1 MNVKIKFLLFSFILL
16 TSNAC
21 NNTEA
26 TLSTAEELANK
37 VIIFRD
43 VYGIPHIKGETDES
57 LLFGLAYAQAE
68 DHFDRIEKQI
78 IRSIGRLA
86 EVEGESGKAN
96 DMRVKAFEIER
107 ISKEEYHALEPKIKK
122 LFDGFAAGLNYYL
135 KQNPD
140 VKPQLITDFK
150 PWYFIADHKGNAFGT
165 LGQVRIND
173 DMIVKYLEDDVKG
186 IGSNAFAVGKGKSKS
201 KNAILV
207 SNPHM
212 DYEDPYEFQ
221 LTSAEGL
228 NFYGAVRKGGG
239 IFPVI
244 GHNQHLGWTWT
255 TNNPDVADAYE
266 IQFDHPTDSSLY
278 KVGEQYLEVEA
289 YQDTIKINTDSGI
302 FYQNVNFRKTI
313 HGPILAE
320 SESGKPISIKL
331 ASLQKGGMLEQ
342 LYRMALSHDL
352 ESFKK
357 ALKLNALYAHNICY
371 ADDQGNIMYLYNGLI
386 PKRDTS
392 FNWQLPVDGSLK
404 ETEWQG
410 FHTIEELP
418 QLLNPACQYIQ
429 NCNNRPFETTTKEN
443 PAPANFPDY
452 MTYYQRNSNR
462 GKRAKNLLDTIDNA
476 TINSLEAAIF
486 DRFIES
492 AQEDIEAIRKEAYL
506 VEKLDPKR
514 IEKIREP
521 LDMLVSWDRYSSSTS
536 AATSIYYIWKF
547 KSYHLRRI
555 NTENHNIVALE
566 QTIEKLKAE
575 KGSWKVAWG
584 DIYRHQRS
592 LEPLQYDFDTEKA
605 SYPIDGGI
613 SLTGIMFASAGH
625 FEGHLPDVGLKGL
638 IIRAQG
644 GDSYVSVVEFGEE
657 VKAKSITPYGASDH
671 PESEH
676 YNDQA
681 ELYAQGKLKPV
692 FFTEEDI
699 LANLKVKYNPGEI
712 KWR

>member
-1 MNVKIKFLLFSFILL
+1 MNVKIKFVLFNFILFV
-16 TSNAC
+16 SYAC
-21 NNTEA
+21 KNTDSKP
-26 TLSTAEELANK
+26 STVEELANK
-37 VIIFRD
+37 VTIFRD
-43 VYGIPHIKGETDES
+43 IYGIPHIKGETDES

-107 ISKEEYHALEPKIKK
+107 ISKEEYHALEPQIKK

-135 KQNPD
+135 NQNPD
-140 VKPQLITDFK
+140 VKPQLITHFK

-186 IGSNAFAVGKGKSKS
+186 IGSNAFVVGKGKSKS

-228 NFYGAVRKGGG
+228 NFYGAVRKGGT
-239 IFPVI
+239 IFPVV

-266 IQFDHPTDSSLY
+266 IQFDSKDSSMY
-278 KVGEQYLEVEA
+278 KYGAQYIEVEA
-289 YQDTIKINTDSGI
+289 YQDTIKIKTDSGI

-357 ALKLNALYAHNICY
+357 ALELNALYAHNISY

-392 FNWQLPVDGSLK
+392 FNWQLPVDGSLT

-443 PAPANFPDY
+443 PDPANFPDY

-462 GKRAKNLLDTIDNA
+462 GRRAKTLLDTLDNA

-486 DRFIES
+486 DRYVES
-492 AQEDIEAIRKEAYL
+492 AQEDIEAIKREAYL
-506 VEKLDPKR
+506 IEKLDPKR
-514 IEKIREP
+514 IDNIREP
-521 LDMLVSWDRYSSSTS
+521 LQMLVSWDRYSSSTS

-547 KSYHLRRI
+547 KSFHLKRI
-555 NTENHNIVALE
+555 KTENHNIVALE

-592 LEPLQYDFDTEKA
+592 LQPLQYDFDKEKT
-605 SYPIDGGI
+605 SHPIDGGI

-638 IIRAQG
+638 SIRAQG
-644 GDSYVSVVEFGEE
+644 GDSYVSIVEFGEE

-676 YNDQA
+676 YDDQA

-692 FFTEEDI
+692 FFTEEEI